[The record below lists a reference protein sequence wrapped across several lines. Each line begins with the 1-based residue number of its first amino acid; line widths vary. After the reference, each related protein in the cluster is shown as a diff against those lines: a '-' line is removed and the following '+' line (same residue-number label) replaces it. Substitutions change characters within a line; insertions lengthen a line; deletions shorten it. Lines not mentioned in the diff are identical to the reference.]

1 MSSFSFQ
8 YSSWFL
14 VLCAVLAAA
23 YTMVLYYR
31 DSTFSEKEV
40 SNVWWKRT
48 MSAARFVLIFFLCM
62 LLLSP
67 FFSHRSTQ
75 TFKPIVAIV
84 ADNSES
90 MKYGLGKDT
99 AVFKQTLKE
108 LGSALGQNYEV
119 VQYTTGDALR
129 SNASIDFSEKSS
141 NLSSALDELN
151 GIYYN
156 RNLGAVIL
164 ATDGIYNKGINP
176 VYSAENSTY
185 QVYSIA
191 VGDTSIKKDQRISAV
206 LHNKLVYL
214 NDKFALRADIE
225 SNNLN
230 GKSTKVTGY
239 EITDAG
245 PKSIDTKEITYNN
258 DAAFRSVDFVIP
270 ANKTGVA
277 HYRIALEN
285 IAGEVTYQN
294 NVRDIYVEVLDG
306 RQKVL
311 LVANTPHPD
320 VAAFKSA
327 IESNKN
333 YQLDVALAEGFN
345 KPLNEYNLII
355 LHQLPSGNQKI
366 TNLLQAA
373 QAQKKSL
380 LFVLGTQSFPVD
392 FSKAQNLVSVRGST
406 NNFNDVSAQ
415 ISKDFALFTLS
426 EKTLQTLP
434 KLPPLSNFFGD
445 YTANPSAKTLLNQKI
460 NNVTTDYPLWVF
472 GESGETK
479 TGVVCAEG
487 LWRWRNYDY
496 MLNKSHDATNELINK
511 TVQYLSVKNDKRPF
525 RVTLNKNIF
534 QDNEAVIFDA
544 QVYNSNYEL
553 INTPDVELEI
563 LDENGDRTKYSFSKT
578 DNSYTLNAGFFAAGN
593 YSYTAT
599 TSIGNNTLTA
609 SGKFSVSPLQLEEI
623 RTRAD
628 HQWLYKIA
636 AQHNGSMHYLSTAK
650 QIAEEINN
658 KNQLKPVL
666 YDTFLTE
673 SAINLKWIFVAL
685 LALLSLEWG
694 TRKYLGGY

>member
-14 VLCAVLAAA
+14 ILCVVLAAA
-23 YTMVLYYR
+23 YTAALYYR

-40 SNVWWKRT
+40 SNAWWKHI
-48 MSAARFVLIFFLCM
+48 MSATRFVLVFLLCV

-90 MKYGLGKDT
+90 MKYGLAKDSSL
-99 AVFKQTLKE
+99 FKQTLKE
-108 LGSALGQNYEV
+108 LESVLSQNYEV
-119 VQYTTGDALR
+119 VNYTAGDALR
-129 SNASIDFSEKSS
+129 NNTTIDFSEKSS
-141 NLSSALDELN
+141 NLSTALEELN

-176 VYSAENSTY
+176 VYSTENSTY

-214 NDKFALRADIE
+214 NDKFAVRADIE

-230 GKSTKVTGY
+230 GKNTKITCY
-239 EITDAG
+239 EITDG
-245 PKSIDTKEITYNN
+245 GTKNIDTKEITYNT
-258 DAAFRSVDFVIP
+258 DASFRSVDFVLP

-277 HYRIALEN
+277 HYRFVLEN
-285 IAGEVTYQN
+285 LNSEVTYQN
-294 NVRDIYVEVLDG
+294 NVRDIYVEILDG

-333 YQLDVALAEGFN
+333 YQLDVAMAESFN
-345 KPLNEYNLII
+345 KTLNEYNLII
-355 LHQLPSGNQKI
+355 LHQLPSGNQKVAA
-366 TNLLQAA
+366 LLQAA

-392 FSKAQNLVSVRGST
+392 FSKSQNLVNVRGST
-406 NNFNDVSAQ
+406 NNFNDVTAQ
-415 ISKDFALFTLS
+415 VNKDFSLFTLS

-445 YTANPSAKTLLNQKI
+445 YTANSSTKTLLSQKI
-460 NNVTTDYPLWVF
+460 NNVTTDYPLWIF
-472 GESGETK
+472 GETGETK
-479 TGVVCAEG
+479 TGVICAEG

-496 MLNKSHDATNELINK
+496 MLNKSHDATNEIINK
-511 TVQYLSVKNDKRPF
+511 TIQYLSVKNDKRPF
-525 RVTLNKNIF
+525 RVTLNKNVF

-544 QVYNSNYEL
+544 QLYNANYEL
-553 INTPDVELEI
+553 VNTPNIELEI
-563 LDENGDRTKYSFSKT
+563 KNETGERTKYSFSKT

-593 YSYTAT
+593 YTYTAT
-599 TSIGNNTLTA
+599 TSLGNNTLTA
-609 SGKFSVSPLQLEEI
+609 SGKFSVSPLQLEEL

-636 AQHNGSMHYLSTAK
+636 TQHNGSMHYLSTAK
-650 QIAEEINN
+650 NIADEINN

-673 SAINLKWIFVAL
+673 SAINLKWIFVL
-685 LALLSLEWG
+685 LLVLLSLEWG